1 VSEAPPTLPPQRTP
15 TGRRPPRASSLI
27 HSLNY
32 AFEGIIHVLRTQR
45 NMRIHV
51 AASVAALI
59 AGLALGVTRAELLAL
74 VFAAAL
80 VLVAEMINTA
90 IEAAIDLST
99 SSFDIRAKIAKDVA
113 AGAVLVTAATA
124 VIVAY
129 LVFADRIANPS
140 SRVIVRVRD
149 SPLHLTVIALVVT
162 LLLVIVG
169 KAASGRGGTPMSG
182 GLPSGHAAIAFAA
195 ATAIVLV
202 TAQTRHHVLIG
213 SLAVLMAV
221 LTAQSRVEV
230 GIHTLGEVA
239 VGALLGSMV
248 VLAMFQVWS

>member
-15 TGRRPPRASSLI
+15 TGRRPPRASTLI

-59 AGLALGVTRAELLAL
+59 AGLALGVTRDELLAL

-124 VIVAY
+124 LIVAY
-129 LVFADRIANPS
+129 LVFADRVSNPS

-162 LLLVIVG
+162 LLLVIIG
-169 KAASGRGGTPMSG
+169 KAASGRGTPMSG
-182 GLPSGHAAIAFAA
+182 GLPSGHAAISFAA

-202 TAQTRHHVLIG
+202 TAQTQHHVLIG

-239 VGALLGSMV
+239 LGALLGSMV
-248 VLAMFQVWS
+248 MLALFQVWS

>member
-1 VSEAPPTLPPQRTP
+1 MSEAPPTLPPQRTP

-129 LVFADRIANPS
+129 LVFADRIANPT

-169 KAASGRGGTPMSG
+169 KAASGRGTPMSG

-230 GIHTLGEVA
+230 GIHTVGEVA
-239 VGALLGSMV
+239 IGALLGSMV
-248 VLAMFQVWS
+248 VLALFQVWS

>member
-15 TGRRPPRASSLI
+15 TGRRPQRASSLI

-51 AASVAALI
+51 AASVAALL

-74 VFAAAL
+74 LFASAL

-124 VIVAY
+124 TIVAY
-129 LVFADRIANPS
+129 LVFADRIANPT

-169 KAASGRGGTPMSG
+169 KAASGRGTLMSG

-202 TAQTRHHVLIG
+202 TAQARHHVLIG

-239 VGALLGSMV
+239 VGAVLGSMV
-248 VLAMFQVWS
+248 VLALFQVWS

>member
-1 VSEAPPTLPPQRTP
+1 
-15 TGRRPPRASSLI
+15 
-27 HSLNY
+27 
-32 AFEGIIHVLRTQR
+32 
-45 NMRIHV
+45 
-51 AASVAALI
+51 
-59 AGLALGVTRAELLAL
+59 
-74 VFAAAL
+74 
-80 VLVAEMINTA
+80 VAEMINTA

-129 LVFADRIANPS
+129 LVFADRIANPT

-162 LLLVIVG
+162 LLLVIVA
-169 KAASGRGGTPMSG
+169 KAASGRGTPMSG
-182 GLPSGHAAIAFAA
+182 GLPSGHAAIAFSA

-213 SLAVLMAV
+213 SLAVLMAI

-230 GIHTLGEVA
+230 GIHTVGEVA
-239 VGALLGSMV
+239 IGALLGSIVM
-248 VLAMFQVWS
+248 LALFQVWS